1 MNPGNCIVRVMG
13 SSWDEKPTLLEA
25 LKLAQGYVDKLPHAT
40 SIYADVYDSH
50 GYVTTIVG

>member
-25 LKLAQGYVDKLPHAT
+25 LQLAQGYVDKLPHAT